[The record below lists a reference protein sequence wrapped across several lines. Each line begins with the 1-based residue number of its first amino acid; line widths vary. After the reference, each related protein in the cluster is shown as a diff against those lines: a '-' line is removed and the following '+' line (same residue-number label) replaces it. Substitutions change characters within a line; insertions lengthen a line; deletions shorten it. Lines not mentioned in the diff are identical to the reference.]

1 MSPGGIMFVH
11 DYASGIWPGVTQ
23 ATDELRAATG
33 ESLVLLPDKS
43 GTAIIRRRS

>member
-1 MSPGGIMFVH
+1 MFVH